1 MTPGASGDGAAD
13 HSHAAAA
20 GRLDAIR
27 AAAGGRGA
35 LADRE
40 SFLAPLFLL
49 PAVIYIL
56 ALVAVPFL
64 LAIAFSLSDITT
76 GDPSLDWVGFG
87 NFQAIFDDPIF
98 WRSLRNTL
106 LVTAVTMALTVVL
119 AKALAMIL
127 IADFRFKRLIR
138 FLVLLPWTTPIALA
152 AIAWLWMLDSIYSP
166 IDWVLRSL
174 GFIDANLYWLG
185 RDNLALASVIGV
197 QTWRIVPLAAV
208 IIMAGLVAIP
218 DDIKDAAEMDGAG
231 FWRKLWEITIPLNLP
246 VIGVATLFGAILTFT
261 DMTVVYILTRGGP
274 ANATQTL
281 PSYAYFKGIEGGDLA
296 QGAAIA
302 LFLFPLLLVAA
313 IAILR
318 SVRRMETL

>member
-1 MTPGASGDGAAD
+1 MTDGGSGGEATDRARARARR
-13 HSHAAAA
+13 SE
-20 GRLDAIR
+20 AIR
-27 AAAGGRGA
+27 DAAHGRRA

-40 SFLAPLFLL
+40 GFLAPLFLL
-49 PAVIYIL
+49 PAVLFII
-56 ALVAVPFL
+56 ALVAVPFFV
-64 LAIAFSLSDITT
+64 AIAFSLSDVTT
-76 GDPSLDWVGFG
+76 GDPSLDWVGLG

-98 WRSLRNTL
+98 WRALRNTL
-106 LVTAVTMALTVVL
+106 VITAATMALTVVF

-127 IADFRFKRLIR
+127 IANFRFKRLVR

-152 AIAWLWMLDSIYSP
+152 AIAWLWMLDSVYSP
-166 IDWVLRSL
+166 IDWMLRSI
-174 GFIDANLYWLG
+174 GFIDGNLYWLA
-185 RDNLALASVIGV
+185 RDNLALASVVGV
-197 QTWRIVPLAAV
+197 QVWRIVPLAAV

-218 DDIKDAAEMDGAG
+218 DDINDAAAMDGAG

-274 ANATQTL
+274 TNATQTL
-281 PSYAYFKGIEGGDLA
+281 PSYAYFKSIEGGDLA